1 MGVAGEM
8 DGGYWFRNL
17 RQPVR
22 FAEAVGALVAEGYG
36 VFVEVSAHPVL
47 TVGVEEVVEGAGGQA
62 VVTGTLR
69 RDQDTLR
76 QVLTSL
82 AQLHVNGV
90 TVDWTPVLGAVSSG
104 SGGGVLVSLPT
115 YAFQRERYWLDA
127 PTVAADATGL
137 GLETLEHSLLGAAVP
152 LAEGGQLFTG
162 RISLETHPWL
172 ADHQVWGTVLV
183 PGAALIELA
192 MHAVTHVGQQGI
204 EDIALEAPLAVPEGE
219 TVHLQVVVGEVQQDG
234 QREFSIHSRM
244 DSDDVD
250 LGWKRHATGLSCA
263 AVDEEP
269 VSEVLSGASWPPPG
283 AAPVDVDELYAG
295 FAGRGY
301 EYGPLFQ
308 GVRAAWRLGGAVF
321 AEVCLPEGV
330 DGGGFGLHPALLDA
344 AFQALLIVGGQ
355 GSGEGLG
362 EQVRLP
368 FVVSGVRLGVG
379 VLFGCGWVCGWWVWM
394 RLRLIWRM
402 SMAGLWV
409 WWSR

>member
-1 MGVAGEM
+1 
-8 DGGYWFRNL
+8 
-17 RQPVR
+17 
-22 FAEAVGALVAEGYG
+22 
-36 VFVEVSAHPVL
+36 
-47 TVGVEEVVEGAGGQA
+47 
-62 VVTGTLR
+62 
-69 RDQDTLR
+69 
-76 QVLTSL
+76 
-82 AQLHVNGV
+82 
-90 TVDWTPVLGAVSSG
+90 
-104 SGGGVLVSLPT
+104 LVSLPT

-127 PTVAADATGL
+127 PTVAADASGL
-137 GLETLEHSLLGAAVP
+137 GLETLEHPLLGAAVP

-192 MHAVTHVGQQGI
+192 MHAVTHMGQRGI

-219 TVHLQVVVGEVQQDG
+219 IVHLQVVVGEAQQDG

-244 DSDDVD
+244 DSDDVA

-283 AAPVDVDELYAG
+283 AAPVDVDDLYAG

-308 GVRAAWRLGGAVF
+308 GVRAAWRLGDAVF

-330 DGGGFGLHPALLDA
+330 DGGGFGVHPALLDA
-344 AFQALLIVGGQ
+344 AFQALLIAG
-355 GSGEGLG
+355 GLG
-362 EQVRLP
+362 
-368 FVVSGVRLGVG
+368 S
-379 VLFGCGWVCGWWVWM
+379 
-394 RLRLIWRM
+394 
-402 SMAGLWV
+402 
-409 WWSR
+409 

>member
-1 MGVAGEM
+1 
-8 DGGYWFRNL
+8 RNL

-330 DGGGFGLHPALLDA
+330 D
-344 AFQALLIVGGQ
+344 
-355 GSGEGLG
+355 
-362 EQVRLP
+362 
-368 FVVSGVRLGVG
+368 
-379 VLFGCGWVCGWWVWM
+379 
-394 RLRLIWRM
+394 
-402 SMAGLWV
+402 
-409 WWSR
+409 